1 MLKILETMR
10 QNWMALAACLDRIV
24 SRFIADM
31 ETDAMIHRIIPR
43 YIRQGGWREV
53 VPAGRWG

>member
-1 MLKILETMR
+1 MLKMIETMR
-10 QNWMALAACLDRIV
+10 RNWLALVAALDRIV

-31 ETDAMIHRIIPR
+31 EMEAMIRRVIPR

-53 VPAGRWG
+53 VPAGRRG